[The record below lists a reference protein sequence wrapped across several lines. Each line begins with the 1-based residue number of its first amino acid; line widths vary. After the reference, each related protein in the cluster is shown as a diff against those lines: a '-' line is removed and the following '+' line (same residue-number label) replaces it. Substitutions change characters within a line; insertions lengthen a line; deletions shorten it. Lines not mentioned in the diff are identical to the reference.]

1 MKSSL
6 RQTAT
11 PQHRSRPRGN
21 NRPHPKTPSSGQ
33 HPRRRFLGLAAGAA
47 ALPAISRIA
56 RAQAYPTRPITLIVP
71 FAPGGFTDVSARLM
85 AQHMRASLGQT
96 VVVENVSGATGSIGV
111 GRVAR
116 AAPDGY
122 TISLGTPSQYVT
134 NGALYALPYDV
145 RDLTP
150 IALTTNQPYLIV
162 ARTTLPANDLQGLIA
177 WLHQNPNKAFAGTPG
192 VGGGS
197 HLGGL
202 FFQNATGTRFQ
213 FVPYRGGAPAL
224 QDLIAGQIDLMF
236 VTIGD
241 CIELVRAGVI
251 RAFAVAAKTRLSG
264 AADIPTMDEAGLPE
278 FYLSNWQAIF
288 APKGTPKEIVAKLNA
303 AVIVALA
310 DSNVRVQLA
319 ELGQEIFPPDQQTP
333 EALAA
338 FQKAEIEKWWPIIK
352 AANIKAQ

>member
-1 MKSSL
+1 VVD
-6 RQTAT
+6 RT
-11 PQHRSRPRGN
+11 
-21 NRPHPKTPSSGQ
+21 
-33 HPRRRFLGLAAGAA
+33 LA
-47 ALPAISRIA
+47 
-56 RAQAYPTRPITLIVP
+56 
-71 FAPGGFTDVSARLM
+71 GF
-85 AQHMRASLGQT
+85 
-96 VVVENVSGATGSIGV
+96 
-111 GRVAR
+111 
-116 AAPDGY
+116 
-122 TISLGTPSQYVT
+122 
-134 NGALYALPYDV
+134 
-145 RDLTP
+145 
-150 IALTTNQPYLIV
+150 
-162 ARTTLPANDLQGLIA
+162 
-177 WLHQNPNKAFAGTPG
+177 
-192 VGGGS
+192 
-197 HLGGL
+197 

-310 DSNVRVQLA
+310 DSNVRVRLA
-319 ELGQEIFPPDQQTP
+319 ELQQEIFPRDQQTP

-338 FQKAEIEKWWPIIK
+338 FQKAEIERWWPIIK
-352 AANIKAQ
+352 AANIKGQ